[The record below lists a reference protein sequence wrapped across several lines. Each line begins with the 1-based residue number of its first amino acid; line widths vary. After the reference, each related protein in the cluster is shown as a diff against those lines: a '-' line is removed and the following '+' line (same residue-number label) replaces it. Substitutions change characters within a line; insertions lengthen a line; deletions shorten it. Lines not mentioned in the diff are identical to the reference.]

1 MHQSLRG
8 FVAERV
14 NRKES
19 VPESLNAG
27 LEEALDLVIQIEKP
41 DAHKLPHFFTDRRFS
56 DTTDAC
62 QKYAHLYTLSVVFL
76 LSERHASPIDFQIN
90 NFTALSVKILDDVH
104 ISTTYSD
111 FSF

>member
-19 VPESLNAG
+19 VLEPLNAG

-41 DAHKLPHFFTDRRFS
+41 DAQKLRQFFADRRFS
-56 DTTDAC
+56 DTTNAC
-62 QKYAHLYTLSVVFL
+62 QKYTHLYILSVVFF
-76 LSERHASPIDFQIN
+76 LSDNDYTEKTRDIM
-90 NFTALSVKILDDVH
+90 
-104 ISTTYSD
+104 
-111 FSF
+111 

>member
-1 MHQSLRG
+1 MQGYQTVPALWTVQQMHQSLRG

-19 VPESLNAG
+19 VPESLKAG

-41 DAHKLPHFFTDRRFS
+41 DAQKLPHFFTDRRFS

-62 QKYAHLYTLSVVFL
+62 QKYAHLYTLSMVFFLSGNITDAQPVVY
-76 LSERHASPIDFQIN
+76 E
-90 NFTALSVKILDDVH
+90 
-104 ISTTYSD
+104 
-111 FSF
+111 

>member
-1 MHQSLRG
+1 MCQSVRG

-19 VPESLNAG
+19 VPESLNTG

-41 DAHKLPHFFTDRRFS
+41 DAQKLPHFFTDRRFS

-62 QKYAHLYTLSVVFL
+62 QKYAHLYTLSVVFF
-76 LSERHASPIDFQIN
+76 LSDTLHLQAGKPAFVND
-90 NFTALSVKILDDVH
+90 
-104 ISTTYSD
+104 
-111 FSF
+111 SFPQT